1 MIRFAS
7 TSRMVPAYAG
17 LQSVLLDLW
26 TAPQASS
33 NAEASILI
41 ASGSN
46 EGFVNVAF
54 RHDHGI
60 PISARSADF
69 AGERAVGD

>member
-7 TSRMVPAYAG
+7 TSRMVLAYAG
-17 LQSVLLDLW
+17 LENVPPDLW
-26 TAPQASS
+26 TVPQASS

-46 EGFVNVAF
+46 EGFVNVGVLDMC
-54 RHDHGI
+54 RLH
-60 PISARSADF
+60 RT
-69 AGERAVGD
+69 